1 MDTAGTMAILPP
13 NTPLLAKTPRA
24 AEIFDVTPRQL
35 YKLRRYYP
43 ELAQC
48 TVKVGRDVYYD
59 VPKCYAWFG
68 EFLGANIDIEEGQ

>member
-1 MDTAGTMAILPP
+1 MDSAGTMAILPP

-35 YKLRRYYP
+35 YNLRKTRPDFKL
-43 ELAQC
+43 L
-48 TVKVGRDVYYD
+48 TVRVGRDIYYD

-68 EFLGANIDIEEGQ
+68 NLLGTDIET